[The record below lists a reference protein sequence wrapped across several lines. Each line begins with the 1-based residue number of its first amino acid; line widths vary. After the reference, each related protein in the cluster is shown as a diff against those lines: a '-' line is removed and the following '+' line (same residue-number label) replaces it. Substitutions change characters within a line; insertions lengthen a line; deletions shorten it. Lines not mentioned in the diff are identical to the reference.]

1 MQLKRL
7 EESLGLDLLDRSGR
21 GIALTPTGDQLVSYA
36 RRMLALNDEAWSRL
50 TRCHTEGEIT
60 LGVPHDIVYPAI
72 PRVLRRFALD
82 YPRIKVNLLSSFTLR
97 LKEQFEA
104 GEVDVILT
112 TEDAPA
118 PGGEM
123 LAKRPLAWI
132 GAPGGVAWKQRPLRL
147 AFESRCYFRKLVM
160 RRLDDSGIAWDM
172 LADSSSS
179 RTSEA
184 LVSADLGVFVQI
196 EGNEPPHL
204 ERIHHGGQ
212 LPDLGETCIN
222 LYVRSAPRSPAQ
234 EELADLL
241 RTEVAAPVAPRARAA

>member
-1 MQLKRL
+1 
-7 EESLGLDLLDRSGR
+7 
-21 GIALTPTGDQLVSYA
+21 
-36 RRMLALNDEAWSRL
+36 
-50 TRCHTEGEIT
+50 
-60 LGVPHDIVYPAI
+60 
-72 PRVLRRFALD
+72 
-82 YPRIKVNLLSSFTLR
+82 
-97 LKEQFEA
+97 
-104 GEVDVILT
+104 
-112 TEDAPA
+112 
-118 PGGEM
+118 
-123 LAKRPLAWI
+123 
-132 GAPGGVAWKQRPLRL
+132 
-147 AFESRCYFRKLVM
+147 M